1 MKKYLLLLNVLLLFS
16 CSPKMILSSDHKNF
30 SYSDENNNIED
41 LNTEKKINHSPDNE
55 KINTKNISFLNFNK
69 TFNLCATF
77 NYGIAF
83 RVGDTPKGLN
93 NETENYLKK
102 LNTGSSYDFGLYYV
116 NSKKT
121 GFGLKYNLFK
131 ASGSMNNLYLETQI
145 GT

>member
-77 NYGIAF
+77 N
-83 RVGDTPKGLN
+83 
-93 NETENYLKK
+93 
-102 LNTGSSYDFGLYYV
+102 
-116 NSKKT
+116 
-121 GFGLKYNLFK
+121 
-131 ASGSMNNLYLETQI
+131 
-145 GT
+145 